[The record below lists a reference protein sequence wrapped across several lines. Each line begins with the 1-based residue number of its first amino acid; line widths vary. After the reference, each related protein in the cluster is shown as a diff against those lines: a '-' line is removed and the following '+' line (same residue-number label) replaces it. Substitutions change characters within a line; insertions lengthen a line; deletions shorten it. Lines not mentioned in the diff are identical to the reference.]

1 MAGRLMVA
9 WKNGMPAVKYTIL
22 KYFLSQFT
30 VGHNVH
36 VTTRFVPLLWK
47 AMASKGVSGPND
59 DIDWPYETMWSP
71 KCFEKR
77 F

>member
-1 MAGRLMVA
+1 MLIGVRGAASRCFSA
-9 WKNGMPAVKYTIL
+9 PPSPIHCS
-22 KYFLSQFT
+22 LSLPFASD
-30 VGHNVH
+30 
-36 VTTRFVPLLWK
+36 VTARFVPLLWE

-59 DIDWPYETMWSP
+59 DIDWPYETIWPP